1 MFYKIIV
8 RPLFFLLNPEFAHR
22 LVVKTLKFAFLI
34 PGIRFVCSKFYSI
47 SDKRLNRDVFGLK
60 FTNPV
65 GLAAG
70 FDKNGDYFN
79 EMSAF
84 GFSFIEVGTVTP
96 EPQPGNPKPRLFRL
110 IPDNAMVNRMGFNNK
125 GVNYVKLNLA
135 RKRSP
140 NLIIGGNIGKNT
152 LTPNKNAVEDYL
164 TAFSAIYP
172 YVDYIAVNVSCP
184 NVKNLR
190 DLQDTDNLDI
200 LLNAIT
206 MERQRFAP
214 LIKPI
219 LLKVSPDLTDEQ
231 LISTVKVA
239 EEHGIDGY
247 IATNTSTLRNNLITS
262 EVKIKS
268 IGDGGLS
275 GKPLSKRSTEVIR
288 LIYSLTKG
296 AKPII
301 GVGGIHSPADAIEKI
316 KAGATLIQVY
326 TGFIY
331 EGPAIVKR
339 INKSLLISNLE

>member
-1 MFYKIIV
+1 M
-8 RPLFFLLNPEFAHR
+8 
-22 LVVKTLKFAFLI
+22 
-34 PGIRFVCSKFYSI
+34 
-47 SDKRLNRDVFGLK
+47 FGLK

-288 LIYSLTKG
+288 MIYSLTKG

>member
-1 MFYKIIV
+1 
-8 RPLFFLLNPEFAHR
+8 
-22 LVVKTLKFAFLI
+22 
-34 PGIRFVCSKFYSI
+34 
-47 SDKRLNRDVFGLK
+47 VFGLK
-60 FTNPV
+60 FKNPV

-70 FDKNGDYFN
+70 FDKNGDYLN

-96 EPQPGNPKPRLFRL
+96 EPQAGNPKPRLFRL
-110 IPDNAMVNRMGFNNK
+110 IPDNALVNRMGFNNR

-135 RKRSP
+135 RKRNP

-152 LTPNKNAVEDYL
+152 LTPNENAVEDYL
-164 TAFSAIYP
+164 TAFSGIYP

-190 DLQDTDNLDI
+190 DLQDIDSLDT
-200 LLNAIT
+200 LLNAIIK
-206 MERQRFAP
+206 ERQRFTP

-231 LISTVKVA
+231 LISSVKVA
-239 EEHGIDGY
+239 EEQGIDGY

-262 EVKIKS
+262 EEKIKS

-288 LIYSLTKG
+288 LIHSLTKG

-316 KAGATLIQVY
+316 QAGATLIQVY

-339 INKSLLISNLE
+339 INKSLLINNLE